1 MNDVGLS
8 VVEGVAN
15 GQSAFREPSKRNIGL
30 LMQSTRGVPNTA
42 TKITSVEDFNV
53 IFGGQNPNFFGP
65 AIVKSIFDEAGDI
78 PVTLYLCR
86 VAGTG
91 AVVAKH
97 EATISAVAVTIRAAR
112 KGTVDPGVWGNT
124 LTAAFSNYGLKSKG
138 NFALEV
144 FKSGALVET
153 FYGET
158 VALLQAK
165 VNKASN
171 YITAEFAAEIP
182 KMNYGVHA
190 GTVSTTGAGL
200 TLLGVGTSFLTTVV
214 PGTVIYDGAGTNAV
228 IGTVLSIQDDTH
240 LTFKSPATIV
250 TEKTWAT
257 NSQSTYSL
265 PLTGGANGTVVE
277 ADFYPVESMTN
288 PTGLACF
295 TGKDI
300 QIIACTE
307 FHSLTMAK
315 VLDTYLRGQE
325 GPLGVINLP
334 LGATEFD
341 AEEYATE
348 LQLNG
353 ISYMAGA
360 YLGWAKVSD
369 SVGNSLLIPAIG
381 PILGAAYLRTPN
393 IQGDYIHIP
402 PGGTDSVFKY
412 VTDMIPQQ
420 LSQPLINKLVRDF
433 SCNVVNFSDSVG
445 FFVGSSRTYSTD
457 PLYQSIHIRQQT
469 SFYKKLLGIK
479 MLYVEQ
485 KSNTPELKREALI
498 DLRTFFKTE
507 YDNGALERSVPFD
520 TAYQGICDRSNNP
533 TSQDRKTLNIDA
545 LWIPTEC
552 TEAVK
557 ISLKRNDGILTVN

>member
-91 AVVAKH
+91 AVVAKN
-97 EATISAVAVTIRAAR
+97 ETTITSVAVTIRAAR
-112 KGTVDPGVWGNT
+112 KGIVDPGVWGNT
-124 LTAAFSNYGLKSKG
+124 LTAAFSSNGLKSKG

-144 FKSGALVET
+144 FKSGSLVET

-158 VALLQAK
+158 VAALQAK

-171 YITAEFAAEIP
+171 YVTADFAAEIP
-182 KMNYGVHA
+182 KMNYGVHE
-190 GTVSTTGAGL
+190 GTISVTNTGN
-200 TLLGVGTSFLTTVV
+200 TVLGVGTHFLSDTR
-214 PGTVIYDGAGTNAV
+214 PGIVLYDSAGTHAV
-228 IGTVLSIQDDTH
+228 LGTVLSIQDDTH
-240 LTFKSPATIV
+240 LTLKTAV
-250 TEKTWAT
+250 TVFTDKTFAT

-265 PLTGGANGTVVE
+265 PLTGGADGTVVE

-381 PILGAAYLRTPN
+381 PVLGAAYLRTPN
-393 IQGDYIHIP
+393 IQRDYIHIP

-412 VTDMIPQQ
+412 VSDMIPQQ

-433 SCNVVNFSDSVG
+433 SCNVINFSDSVG

-469 SFYKKLLGIK
+469 SFYKKLLGVK

-485 KSNTPELKREALI
+485 KPNTPELKREALI

>member
-1 MNDVGLS
+1 
-8 VVEGVAN
+8 
-15 GQSAFREPSKRNIGL
+15 
-30 LMQSTRGVPNTA
+30 
-42 TKITSVEDFNV
+42 
-53 IFGGQNPNFFGP
+53 
-65 AIVKSIFDEAGDI
+65 
-78 PVTLYLCR
+78 
-86 VAGTG
+86 
-91 AVVAKH
+91 
-97 EATISAVAVTIRAAR
+97 
-112 KGTVDPGVWGNT
+112 
-124 LTAAFSNYGLKSKG
+124 
-138 NFALEV
+138 
-144 FKSGALVET
+144 
-153 FYGET
+153 
-158 VALLQAK
+158 
-165 VNKASN
+165 
-171 YITAEFAAEIP
+171 
-182 KMNYGVHA
+182 
-190 GTVSTTGAGL
+190 
-200 TLLGVGTSFLTTVV
+200 
-214 PGTVIYDGAGTNAV
+214 
-228 IGTVLSIQDDTH
+228 
-240 LTFKSPATIV
+240 
-250 TEKTWAT
+250 
-257 NSQSTYSL
+257 
-265 PLTGGANGTVVE
+265 
-277 ADFYPVESMTN
+277 VESMTN

-381 PILGAAYLRTPN
+381 PVLGAAYLRTPN

-412 VTDMIPQQ
+412 VSDMIPQQ

-433 SCNVVNFSDSVG
+433 SCNVINFSDSVG

-469 SFYKKLLGIK
+469 SFYKKLLGVK

-485 KSNTPELKREALI
+485 KPNTPELKREALI